1 MKEGVN
7 CGQSHCLYEITCDTC
22 LQPVDLN
29 LSNKESREPGG
40 QPRPNYIGMTW
51 TSLHNRMQGH
61 IKGQRYKNTGNPL
74 FRHDKETHNE
84 APQSYTARL
93 VAKEQK
99 ILPLAVLEGLY
110 IESQVPGS

>member
-1 MKEGVN
+1 
-7 CGQSHCLYEITCDTC
+7 
-22 LQPVDLN
+22 
-29 LSNKESREPGG
+29 
-40 QPRPNYIGMTW
+40 
-51 TSLHNRMQGH
+51 MQEH
-61 IKGQRYKNTGNPL
+61 IKGQRYKNTGNPP

-110 IESQVPGS
+110 IESQVPGSSLNDRNERGRGA